1 MKSTKNM
8 LTYYSIKA
16 NFNEKFTKLEARM
29 LKGDKE
35 ALKEYDDLLAD
46 YKKFGQE
53 YLSI

>member
-16 NFNEKFTKLEARM
+16 NFNEKFKKLEARI
-29 LKGDKE
+29 LKGDRE
-35 ALKEYDDLLAD
+35 ALKEYDNLLVD
-46 YKKFGQE
+46 YKKFTNE